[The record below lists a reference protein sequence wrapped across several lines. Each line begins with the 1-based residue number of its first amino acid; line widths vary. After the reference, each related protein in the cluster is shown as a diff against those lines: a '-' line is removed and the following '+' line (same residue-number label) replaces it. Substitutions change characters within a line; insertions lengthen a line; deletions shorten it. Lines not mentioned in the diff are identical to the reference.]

1 MLLMDLLTCRRRS
14 SGSGFPPRQQ
24 LCIWAA
30 VFWRIVTLAVGGELS
45 PADGPFP
52 GASKRH
58 LAGKRRL
65 VIGPEA
71 EIVNDA
77 VYNSD
82 YPFLGSLW
90 IGGEA
95 QCGGTLVRENWYL
108 TAAHCLPYTAAEV
121 SGMQVNFGTAS
132 ASTQTVLRQVN
143 LAVTHESYD
152 EGDYKNDI
160 ALLRL
165 DALPSGTAFT
175 TTVQMPAAN
184 KSDGQDGQELMLVGW
199 GSLDADCNTYADEL
213 RRGKVMIHGVD
224 RCMWDGMNNRDP
236 HYTEIQVCME
246 PYYEVVKADSDVVG
260 SGCGDSGGPFL
271 KTMPNGD
278 LVQVGIVS
286 YGYDA
291 GASDVAVR
299 VSSFMDW
306 MTDKMDNPPA
316 ASTMP
321 VKKVPVCND
330 AKGECCDNHSFKDA
344 FDYSCED
351 WQGEQCDQQVEEN
364 FYKDQDYED
373 DLLKNCPAACG
384 TCLPCKDSSGS
395 CCDEFEYKTTQKQR
409 GCTFFGSRNCWRALE
424 QGWVATQAEEDALL
438 DSCLESC
445 ENCPDARLTEDGC
458 VCSKEWQMVGSDDMT
473 MNYCGDPD
481 GSGYDWCFKADPQCG
496 TKDWGK
502 CASVTPTATT
512 ATPTPAPP
520 PVTAA
525 PTAVPTAAPTAVPT
539 AAPTL
544 APGATAAPTA
554 VPTAAPTAVPTVAPT
569 AVPTAA
575 PTAGPPTAAP
585 TAAPPTA
592 APTAAPTEVPT
603 QQPTALP
610 TTTPAPAATSTTAT
624 ATVTGKPTPAPTPV
638 PAQATVISTKLAL
651 PSVSDFDEAAFIQSV
666 AESVTGLNA
675 SDVKV
680 VAKEY
685 TCDVSYT
692 FPAGASLTVNDATA
706 AIAQA
711 NSVSETQV
719 TVTVSAGQ
727 RRRLEGERRL
737 AGATVAATLTTS
749 DSAVAQAFAT
759 SSTDTT
765 KLSNKIL
772 AVTGK
777 TVAAPTV
784 KQAPQLAV
792 SVQTEVVS
800 GAAAPSTAKI
810 TERLT
815 ANLPTV
821 SVAALDVA
829 EPTTTTAT
837 TASTSAAPVQSTSKQ
852 DPPVSDFG
860 ENVSEASSCKPWTLL
875 HAALSMLSALA
886 LRPPLDVLR

>member
-502 CASVTPTATT
+502 CAS
-512 ATPTPAPP
+512 
-520 PVTAA
+520 
-525 PTAVPTAAPTAVPT
+525 
-539 AAPTL
+539 
-544 APGATAAPTA
+544 
-554 VPTAAPTAVPTVAPT
+554 
-569 AVPTAA
+569 
-575 PTAGPPTAAP
+575 
-585 TAAPPTA
+585 
-592 APTAAPTEVPT
+592 
-603 QQPTALP
+603 
-610 TTTPAPAATSTTAT
+610 